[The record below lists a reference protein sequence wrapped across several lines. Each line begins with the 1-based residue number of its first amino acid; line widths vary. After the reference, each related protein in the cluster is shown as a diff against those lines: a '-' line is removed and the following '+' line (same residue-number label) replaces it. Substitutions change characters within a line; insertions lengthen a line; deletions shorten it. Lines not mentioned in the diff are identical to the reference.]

1 MKSEPAITGE
11 IKMDTEVKEKL
22 RWFQILAS
30 LYEIAT
36 PHIMA
41 FTGLECQA
49 LEQRAVDIE
58 MIYHNAGALRQLLAV
73 IKNIPEPSEDEISR
87 TKKHFETALSSC
99 INASEDLLKYV
110 QFNEQDPE
118 SQTQL
123 GNFINSLTTAR
134 KYSESTY
141 KRLNFSPE

>member
-1 MKSEPAITGE
+1 MKSELAIAKE
-11 IKMDTEVKEKL
+11 IRMNTEVKEKL

-36 PHIMA
+36 PHIGA

-49 LEQRAVDIE
+49 LEQQGVDTE
-58 MIYHNAGALRQLLAV
+58 VIYQNARVLRQLLAV
-73 IKNIPEPSEDEISR
+73 IKNIPEPPEDEISR

-110 QFNEQDPE
+110 QFNEQDSE

-134 KYSESTY
+134 KYSESTH